1 MLNLIRLE
9 MAKNNA
15 AKYSLYAVIAI
26 LCLTALSMAFV
37 FLLGA
42 DDPESAAGM
51 LGVSLFVE
59 TMTSIVFLIITA
71 VMHSAFTVNAYKNR
85 TMDLMFSYPIDRR
98 KILASK
104 ILAVLV
110 FNFVWLIIAQ
120 VIIYGSIYIASNYL
134 QPSIQIDFDISNI
147 TFYFSVVLKSVSTI
161 CVSLIALFVG
171 MISKSP
177 TATIV
182 AAFFLVTLL
191 KGNIGGYSLA
201 GSVIFPVF
209 LTLIS
214 IIFTFLTI
222 NGVERKDV
230 V

>member
-1 MLNLIRLE
+1 MVNLIRLE